1 MDSGFRSEYRVGRME
16 TLPFL
21 IHTIG
26 EMGEVDIRSGG
37 SGSFLNVHEPFSK
50 TEHSLRK
57 KIFL

>member
-26 EMGEVDIRSGG
+26 EMGEVDIRSEG

-50 TEHSLRK
+50 TEHSLR
-57 KIFL
+57 